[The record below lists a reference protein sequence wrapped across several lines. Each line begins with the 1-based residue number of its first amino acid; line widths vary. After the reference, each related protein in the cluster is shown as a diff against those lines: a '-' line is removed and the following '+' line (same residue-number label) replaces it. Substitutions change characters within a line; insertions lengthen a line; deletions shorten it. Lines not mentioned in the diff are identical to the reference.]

1 MDRRSGRSWAPT
13 RSASSS
19 TRASATD
26 GRELVRKVLLLE
38 KSHGFRDRAVV
49 GGLES
54 FVKQW
59 LPAGPVAA
67 TLDGYDALDP
77 VARAARVEAAL
88 ATFAPPTAPPL
99 EPAPSHGVLSAGSS
113 TAPRPSGPDP
123 LSVARESA
131 PPSAA
136 GARTTPRAKP
146 AANLGL
152 ATPLSR
158 LKGCGPANSR
168 RLEKLGLQTVRDLL
182 FHFPARHIDY
192 SALKKVNELAVGDV
206 ATVVVTVWDVGTF
219 STLRGMVRIEA
230 VTGDETGNLLAVWF
244 RRRDYFGS
252 KLRGQQLVLSG
263 RVESRN
269 GRLYVND
276 PEMEFLEQ
284 ADLVSTARLVP
295 FYPLTEGLNQRWLRN
310 LAKGAVERYAALLDD
325 HLPTR
330 LRQEHRLAEL
340 PEAVAQMHF
349 PDDEEALGRARRRL
363 AFDELFL
370 IQIGVAQRK
379 RAWREDAT
387 APRLPVDPGMDAVL
401 RLSLPFHLTRA
412 QERVIGQI
420 VADLAEARPMA
431 RLLQGD
437 VGAGKTVVAALAML
451 AANAS
456 GHQALLMAPTEILA
470 EQHHR
475 TIARLLGAPTV
486 RAEFARRRGR
496 PGPEVALLI
505 GSTPRGER
513 KRIVEGAASGTIDVV
528 VGTQTLIQESVTV
541 ARLGLGVVDE
551 QHRFGVL
558 QRSALRQKGQ
568 NPHLLVMTATPIP
581 RTLAMTVYG
590 ELDVSVID
598 ELPPGRQAVKT
609 RWLDQHQRKGAYE
622 FLRREVKSGRQAFV
636 VCPLVEESEKVAAR
650 AATAEF
656 DRLRAEVYPDLRLGL
671 LHGRMSNAEKDAQM
685 RAFRD
690 GEIEVLVATTVIEV
704 GIDVP
709 NATVML
715 IEGADRFGLAQLH
728 QLRGRVGRGAEQ
740 SYCMLLSEAPS
751 LDGRERL
758 RVIEETNDGFAL
770 AEEDLRIRGPGEFLG
785 TRQSGLPDL
794 KVATLGDLQMIEET
808 RRAAFGLID
817 LDPGL
822 THPENAALRERVA
835 RLAESATD
843 LS

>member
-1 MDRRSGRSWAPT
+1 
-13 RSASSS
+13 
-19 TRASATD
+19 
-26 GRELVRKVLLLE
+26 
-38 KSHGFRDRAVV
+38 VV
-49 GGLES
+49 GGLAS

-59 LPAGPVAA
+59 LPAGPIAA
-67 TLDGYDALDP
+67 TLDGYDSLD
-77 VARAARVEAAL
+77 VATRAARVDAAL
-88 ATFAPPTAPPL
+88 ATFAVTNPAGPGTSGPPTLGAPPL
-99 EPAPSHGVLSAGSS
+99 APPPVPLSRARERGPGGEGAAKA
-113 TAPRPSGPDP
+113 APRP
-123 LSVARESA
+123 
-131 PPSAA
+131 
-136 GARTTPRAKP
+136 KP

-152 ATPLSR
+152 ATPISR
-158 LKGCGPANSR
+158 LKGCGPANTR
-168 RLEKLGLQTVRDLL
+168 RLEKLGLASVRDLL

-219 STLRGMVRIEA
+219 STMRGMVRIEA

-276 PEMEFLEQ
+276 PEIELLEQ

-310 LAKGAVERYAALLDD
+310 LVKGAVERYASLLDD

-330 LRQEHRLAEL
+330 ILQEHRLRDLA
-340 PEAVAQMHF
+340 EAVAQMHF
-349 PDDEEALGRARRRL
+349 PDDEDALRRARRRL

-379 RAWREDAT
+379 RHWREDAT
-387 APRLPVDPGMDAVL
+387 APPLRVDL
-401 RLSLPFHLTRA
+401 
-412 QERVIGQI
+412 
-420 VADLAEARPMA
+420 
-431 RLLQGD
+431 
-437 VGAGKTVVAALAML
+437 GAGKTVVAALAML

-456 GHQALLMAPTEILA
+456 GRQALLMAPTEILA
-470 EQHHR
+470 EQHYR
-475 TIARLLGAPTV
+475 TVARLLGAPAV
-486 RAEFARRRGR
+486 RDEFARRRGR

-505 GSTPRGER
+505 GSTPRAER
-513 KRIVEGAASGTIDVV
+513 RRIVEGAADGTIDVL
-528 VGTQTLIQESVTV
+528 VGTHTLIQESVTV
-541 ARLGLGVVDE
+541 ASLGLGVVDE

-609 RWLDQHQRKGAYE
+609 RWLAPHQRKGAYD
-622 FLRREVKSGRQAFV
+622 FLRREVNGGRQAFV

-751 LDGRERL
+751 LDGQERL